1 MTETE
6 YNQRIDAL
14 ITQRDALWARYDAL
28 VAAHGVWSAEADTAL
43 IAASRA
49 EDTVQT
55 TAREYLR
62 ELER

>member
-1 MTETE
+1 MTEAE

-28 VAAHGVWSAEADTAL
+28 VAAHGVWSREADTAL
-43 IAASRA
+43 IAASQA
-49 EDTVQT
+49 EDAVQT

>member
-1 MTETE
+1 MTEAE
-6 YNQRIDAL
+6 YNTRIDAL
-14 ITQRDALWARYDAL
+14 ITERDALWARYDAL
-28 VAAHGVWSAEADTAL
+28 VAAHGVWSTQAEAAL

-49 EDTVQT
+49 EDAVQT